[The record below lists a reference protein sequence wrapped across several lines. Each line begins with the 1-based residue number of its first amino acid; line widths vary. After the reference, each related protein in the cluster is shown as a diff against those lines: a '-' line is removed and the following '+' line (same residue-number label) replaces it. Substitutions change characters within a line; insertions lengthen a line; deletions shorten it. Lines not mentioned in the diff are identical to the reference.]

1 MTTKELLHIQ
11 PPRDTHGFSKLAPDL
26 VVEVP
31 SRDERP
37 GKVLAMCSRGAREVL
52 AMCSRCAPAGSAPGA
67 GWYGWLIPSGARCAR
82 IARMGAWRSW
92 GRCSPD
98 GGR

>member
-52 AMCSRCAPAGSAPGA
+52 AMCSRCARDVRRLAPHRVQVG
-67 GWYGWLIPSGARCAR
+67 
-82 IARMGAWRSW
+82 MG
-92 GRCSPD
+92 G
-98 GGR
+98 